1 MNADLELLHKR
12 AQLLS
17 DRIASTDDVFLREN
31 LAGDLAHV
39 NATIAAVTSSVA

>member
-1 MNADLELLHKR
+1 MNADLDMLQKR

-17 DRIASTDDVFLREN
+17 DRIATTDDVFLREN

-39 NATIAAVTSSVA
+39 KATIAAAAYVA

>member
-1 MNADLELLHKR
+1 MNVDVEILRKR

-17 DRIASTDDVFLREN
+17 ERIATTDDVFLREN

-39 NATIAAVTSSVA
+39 NTVIAAASAVA